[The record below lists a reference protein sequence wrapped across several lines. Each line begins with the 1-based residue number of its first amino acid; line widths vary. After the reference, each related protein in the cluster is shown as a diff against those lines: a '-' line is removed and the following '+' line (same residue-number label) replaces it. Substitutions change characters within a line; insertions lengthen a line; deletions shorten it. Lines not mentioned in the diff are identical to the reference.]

1 MKRSA
6 KASARLLQ
14 EQLRARSARVSQE
27 EFSGLLA
34 ETGRAINSNATEELL
49 QLVKKQGD
57 FQPTIF
63 HKNAVLH
70 ALTRDGRHANVLST
84 LRKMDRKRESDAV
97 SYNIALASCGWQG
110 DLAKAQYL
118 IHRMHFR
125 KLPRCNVTYTYAI
138 QSCVQSGNHL
148 QAKVFWDAM
157 IEEGVIPTAN
167 TVNAMLSVYL
177 NAQPLTDR
185 EKCRN
190 MTQIFDYAIGIHRIQ
205 PLRET
210 ALLFLRIIFPEKI
223 VSFLESLQDRHL
235 NVALDWEIY
244 KAAMMHA
251 NRSGKHHKIV
261 LDILQLYMEARP
273 TIASTHVQPLLVKLF
288 LSPRLTKEVVD
299 VVWRKFRK
307 SNDVLLFDTLL
318 DQLAKAHLLQ
328 DVVELLTKMFQ
339 SWQHDVSPR
348 SFRIALTLAVS
359 MKDTAAEQRILELF
373 SSTKVPKLNQPR
385 RGFRFHCNVALDYMV
400 NCGHVKAAHLYF
412 DHMPVVHDQ
421 LAYGLVFRGYAQ
433 LDRPVASQRAI
444 VLELLERMR
453 SADLKPKTGTLCSVV
468 NSLRHQPKLLM
479 GFMRNFVNMYPL
491 DRDVY
496 HHAMEVFRK
505 EGMWRQAI
513 ELCELMNS
521 MDVAPNEETNAKV
534 LLACANGGEFKTA
547 MEFIEHH
554 VHDGLQQPNIRV
566 FNAAIEVC
574 AKTGHTDMAETLFE
588 GLKAVG
594 LSPTKRTFARYMNAL
609 VNGGQLDKARQLINE
624 MKEHKITLD
633 IAMYN
638 RLLNGCIGTPSI
650 ALEVLEELKDQR
662 ITPDVRT
669 YNQVLGS
676 MISSREVGLA
686 AMESVLDELQ
696 QQNLTPTVGAFS
708 MMMAKCLQMGK
719 PQRALKVWERMI
731 HVEGIWPDT
740 YCFSLYVQ
748 AWRRSLRRGPSE
760 KHDDDDDASSLQVV
774 VEYLMDPKWKAQLQ
788 DERLYLEV
796 FQLFVVLLEQRNI
809 NLADDAHDLLVQ
821 MDDNALDIVDATAI
835 VMQLFNQENRQDE
848 VAALFHRLQERS
860 LKPSLS
866 CYMEYLIA
874 LEAAKRWI
882 DSTNVFLEMRWA
894 FGSALTVDKLSR
906 TYMGRQYLRSNA
918 INFKK

>member
-34 ETGRAINSNATEELL
+34 ETGRAINSSAAEELL

-110 DLAKAQYL
+110 DLTNAQHF
-118 IHRMHFR
+118 INRMYFR
-125 KLPRCNVTYTYAI
+125 KLTRCNVTYTHAI
-138 QSCVQSGNHL
+138 QACVRSGNHL

-157 IEEGVIPTAN
+157 IEEGVTPTAN

-185 EKCRN
+185 EKYRS
-190 MTQIFDYAIGIHRIQ
+190 MTQIFDYAIEVRRIQ

-210 ALLFLRIIFPEKI
+210 ALLILRVIFPDKI
-223 VSFLESLQDRHL
+223 VPFLQSLQDRHL
-235 NVALDWEIY
+235 DVALDWEIY

-251 NRSGKHHKIV
+251 NQSGKHHKIV
-261 LDILQLYMEARP
+261 LDILQLYMELRP
-273 TIASTHVQPLLVKLF
+273 TIDSTHVQPLLVKLF
-288 LSPRLTKEVVD
+288 LSPRSTKEVVD
-299 VVWRKFRK
+299 VVWRRFCN

-328 DVVELLTKMFQ
+328 DVVELLNKMQ
-339 SWQHDVSPR
+339 RGLSPR
-348 SFRIALTLAVS
+348 SYRIALTLAVS

-373 SSTKVPKLNQPR
+373 SKRKVPKLNQNR
-385 RGFRFHCNVALDYMV
+385 RAFRFHCNVALDYMV

-421 LAYGLVFRGYAQ
+421 LAYGLLFRGYAQ

-453 SADLKPKTGTLCSVV
+453 SADLEPKTGTLCSVV
-468 NSLRHQPKLLM
+468 KSLRHQPKLLM
-479 GFMRNFVNMYPL
+479 GFMRNLANMYPL
-491 DRDVY
+491 DLDVY
-496 HHAMEVFRK
+496 QCAMEVFRK
-505 EGMWRQAI
+505 EGMWREAI

-521 MDVAPNEETNAKV
+521 MGVAPNEKTNAKV
-534 LLACANGGEFKTA
+534 LMACANGGEFKTA

-554 VHDGLQQPNIRV
+554 VHDGLQQPNIRI
-566 FNAAIEVC
+566 FNAAIQVC
-574 AKTGHTDMAETLFE
+574 AKTGHNDMAETLFE

-594 LSPTKRTFARYMNAL
+594 LSPTKKTFAWYMNAL

-624 MKEHKITLD
+624 MKEHNIPLD

-638 RLLNGCIGTPSI
+638 RLLNGCMGTPSI
-650 ALEVLEELKDQR
+650 AFEVLEELKDQH
-662 ITPDVRT
+662 ITPEVRT

-676 MISSREVGLA
+676 MISSREVGLE

-719 PQRALKVWERMI
+719 PQSAMKVWERMI

-748 AWRRSLRRGPSE
+748 AWRRSLRRRPTE
-760 KHDDDDDASSLQVV
+760 KHDVDDDAPSLQVV

-796 FQLFVVLLEQRNI
+796 FKLFVVLLERRNI

-821 MDDNALDIVDATAI
+821 MDANALDIVDATAV
-835 VMQLFNQENRQDE
+835 VMRLFNQENRPDE
-848 VAALFHRLQERS
+848 VAALYHRLQERR

-874 LEAAKRWI
+874 LEAAERWI
-882 DSTNVFLEMRWA
+882 DSTNVFLEIRRT

-906 TYMGRQYLRSNA
+906 TYMGRQYLRSNS